1 MVDLNKGIDN
11 DVIVADLSTLDG
23 LSLYGDMFDQY
34 QKKCF
39 EDEYENID
47 LIIEDFNSPLY
58 EADNMNQYDNTVS
71 KGHEEDFEEE
81 KKIQKPFFRSS
92 PEKYSYI
99 IDFKDEDY
107 EMEIQENFYNSPMIE
122 DNILL
127 QKKYSYRTER
137 SISLLEEQAI
147 LFADDIQPKICE
159 SPNRERSF
167 SKVVEDEWYRKD
179 WRLKNYNEQPGGM
192 NDTLPFSHN
201 DVEEP
206 DYFKQFNSVL
216 YKPAP
221 KKEIFPLFCHVK
233 DVESEQIKESEH
245 LASSRIKGT

>member
-1 MVDLNKGIDN
+1 
-11 DVIVADLSTLDG
+11 
-23 LSLYGDMFDQY
+23 MFDQL

-47 LIIEDFNSPLY
+47 IVIEDLNSPHY
-58 EADNMNQYDNTVS
+58 DAENINQYDVTIS
-71 KGHEEDFEEE
+71 KGHEEDIEEE
-81 KKIQKPFFRSS
+81 KIQKPFYRSS
-92 PEKYSYI
+92 PEKYSYM
-99 IDFKDEDY
+99 IDFKDDDY
-107 EMEIQENFYNSPMIE
+107 EMEFQENFYNTPMIE

-137 SISLLEEQAI
+137 SISLIEEQAI
-147 LFADDIQPKICE
+147 LFADDIHPKLYE

-179 WRLKNYNEQPGGM
+179 WRLKHYNEQPCGM

-201 DVEEP
+201 DVDEP

-216 YKPAP
+216 FKPTQ
-221 KKEIFPLFCHVK
+221 KKEILPIFCHVK
-233 DVESEQIKESEH
+233 DAEMEQIKESDH
-245 LASSRIKGT
+245 LVASHIKGT